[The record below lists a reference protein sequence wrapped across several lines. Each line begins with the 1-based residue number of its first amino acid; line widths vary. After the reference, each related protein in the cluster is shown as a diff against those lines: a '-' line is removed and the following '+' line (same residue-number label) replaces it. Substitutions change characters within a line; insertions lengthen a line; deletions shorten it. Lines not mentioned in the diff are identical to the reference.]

1 MTAVIITVLFFVII
15 ANGLHYMGGG
25 QQSSFIDKDSADCMK
40 GVAAILIVF
49 SHAHYYIPNL
59 GVLKIFKPF
68 GYIGVSLF
76 FFCSGYGVMKKYS
89 LDSRYMDGFLQKR
102 LKGVYL
108 PYIVTTVLWFVVNA
122 LLLHE
127 TYDLNTAATEVIQ
140 SVLLIKTS
148 LPFAWYVLAVLVWY
162 CIFFLTAKII
172 REPQTMLR
180 CLIVLNVI
188 WYIVGILTGVP
199 SFYYNGTCCI
209 IIGCAVAIKNKIKA
223 PSKAALIS
231 SVVGLCFSIIAL
243 HFWGEVSSLM
253 YTLTIAISS
262 SLFILFMYIVGYDI
276 RFHSK
281 VTKYIGKYSYEIY
294 LTQGIAYVISK
305 EWTVNLKSGFWIV
318 FLMSMVTFI
327 YLERKIIEKLTK
339 RSR

>member
-25 QQSSFIDKDSADCMK
+25 QHSSFIDKDSADCMK

-102 LKGVYL
+102 FKGVYL

-127 TYDLNTAATEVIQ
+127 TYDL
-140 SVLLIKTS
+140 K
-148 LPFAWYVLAVLVWY
+148 
-162 CIFFLTAKII
+162 
-172 REPQTMLR
+172 
-180 CLIVLNVI
+180 
-188 WYIVGILTGVP
+188 
-199 SFYYNGTCCI
+199 
-209 IIGCAVAIKNKIKA
+209 
-223 PSKAALIS
+223 
-231 SVVGLCFSIIAL
+231 
-243 HFWGEVSSLM
+243 
-253 YTLTIAISS
+253 
-262 SLFILFMYIVGYDI
+262 
-276 RFHSK
+276 
-281 VTKYIGKYSYEIY
+281 
-294 LTQGIAYVISK
+294 
-305 EWTVNLKSGFWIV
+305 
-318 FLMSMVTFI
+318 
-327 YLERKIIEKLTK
+327 
-339 RSR
+339 